1 MDDGKVH
8 AEFGMDFFLSQ
19 RNTVLMYGTGFAR
32 NHQGRERNLM
42 TQLTQALEGKIT
54 PEMEQVAERE
64 GVRPEQ
70 VRQGVAEGTIVIPCN
85 HRRRGRIPV
94 GMGRGLRTKVS
105 ASVGLYG
112 AEAGIHVEVEKIRAA
127 VAAGADAVMDL
138 SVSGDIDAMRR
149 RTLSVTPTPVGTL
162 PLYQAVAEAAEKYA
176 LPVDMTVDDLFEV
189 IERQAADGVD
199 FLAMHCGTTMDVVQR
214 AKSEGRIDPL
224 VSYGGS
230 HLIGWMLYNQLE
242 NPLYQH
248 YDRVLEIARK
258 YDVTV
263 SLADGM
269 RPGCVADSLDGAQ
282 VHELV
287 ILGELV
293 RRAREAGVQI
303 MVKGPGHVPLNH
315 IEATVT
321 LQKSLCKGAP
331 YFVFGPV
338 VTDIAAGYDHI
349 SAAIGGAMAAWAGA
363 ELICTV
369 TAAEHM
375 GIPDVAQ
382 VREGVIAAR
391 IGAHAADLARGLPG
405 ASDWDLRLSRARKE
419 LDWDAQLSL
428 ALDPER
434 ARELRRERSG
444 ESSSGCA
451 MCGKYCAMK
460 VVSQYLGTAEG
471 SC

>member
-1 MDDGKVH
+1 
-8 AEFGMDFFLSQ
+8 
-19 RNTVLMYGTGFAR
+19 
-32 NHQGRERNLM
+32 M
-42 TQLTQALEGKIT
+42 TQLQEALKGNIT
-54 PEMEQVAERE
+54 PAMEQVAQKEA
-64 GVRPEQ
+64 VAPEL
-70 VRQGVAEGTIVIPCN
+70 VRQGVAAGTIVIPCN
-85 HRRRGRIPV
+85 TQRKGIVPT
-94 GMGRGLRTKVS
+94 GIGTGLRTKVS

-112 AEAGIHVEVEKIRAA
+112 SGATIDVELQKIRAA
-127 VAAGADAVMDL
+127 ADAGADSIMDL
-138 SVSGDIDAMRR
+138 SVSGDIDTMRR
-149 RTLSVTPTPVGTL
+149 KSLAATSTPVGTL
-162 PLYQAVAEAAEKYA
+162 PFYQAVAEAAGKHGSA
-176 LPVDMTVDDLFEV
+176 VHMSVDDLFEV

-199 FLAMHCGTTMDVVQR
+199 FLALHCGTTMEIVQR
-214 AKSEGRIDPL
+214 AKNEGRIDPL

-230 HLIGWMLYNQLE
+230 HLIGWMVYNQKE
-242 NPLYQH
+242 NPLYEQ

-315 IEATVT
+315 IDATVT

-349 SAAIGGAMAAWAGA
+349 SGAIGGAIAAWAGA
-363 ELICTV
+363 ELICYV
-369 TAAEHM
+369 TAAEHV

-382 VREGVIAAR
+382 VREGVVAAR
-391 IGAHAADLARGLPG
+391 IGAHAADLAKGLKG
-405 ASDWDLRLSRARKE
+405 AAEWDLKISQARKA
-419 LDWDAQLSL
+419 LDWPGQFAL
-428 ALDPER
+428 ALDPQR
-434 ARELRRERSG
+434 AGELRKQRSE
-444 ESSSGCA
+444 ESSAACA

-460 VVSQYLGTAEG
+460 VVSQYLGTSKK

>member
-1 MDDGKVH
+1 
-8 AEFGMDFFLSQ
+8 
-19 RNTVLMYGTGFAR
+19 
-32 NHQGRERNLM
+32 M
-42 TQLTQALEGKIT
+42 TQLSEARKGIIT
-54 PEMEQVAERE
+54 PAMEQVAQKE
-64 GVRPEQ
+64 GITPEL
-70 VRQGVAEGTIVIPCN
+70 VRQGVAAGTIVIPCN
-85 HRRRGRIPV
+85 RNRSGITPT
-94 GMGRGLRTKVS
+94 GIGTGLRTKVS

-112 AEAGIHVEVEKIRAA
+112 SGATIDMELRKIRAA
-127 VAAGADAVMDL
+127 VSAGADSIMDL

-149 RTLSVTPTPVGTL
+149 RSLAATATPVGTL
-162 PLYQAVAEAAEKYA
+162 PLYQAIAESAVKYSS
-176 LPVDMTVDDLFEV
+176 PVHMTVDDLFEV

-199 FLAMHCGTTMDVVQR
+199 FLALHCGTTMDVIER
-214 AKSEGRIDPL
+214 AKNEGRIDPL

-230 HLIGWMLYNQLE
+230 HLIGWMIHNRKE
-242 NPLYQH
+242 NPLYEQ

-269 RPGCVADSLDGAQ
+269 RPGCTADSLDGAQ

-293 RRAREAGVQI
+293 RRAREAEVQI
-303 MVKGPGHVPLNH
+303 MVKGPGHVPLPH

-321 LQKSLCKGAP
+321 LQKSLCRGAP

-349 SAAIGGAMAAWAGA
+349 SGAIGGAIAAWAGA
-363 ELICTV
+363 ELICYV
-369 TAAEHM
+369 TPAEHI

-391 IGAHAADLARGLPG
+391 IGAHAADLARGLKG
-405 ASDWDLRLSRARKE
+405 AAEWDLRLSRARKD
-419 LDWDAQLSL
+419 LDWEGQFAL
-428 ALDPER
+428 AMDPQR
-434 ARELRRERSG
+434 ARELRQARTG
-444 ESSSGCA
+444 ETSSACA

-460 VVSQYLGTAEG
+460 VVAQYLGTAERA
-471 SC
+471 C

>member
-1 MDDGKVH
+1 
-8 AEFGMDFFLSQ
+8 
-19 RNTVLMYGTGFAR
+19 
-32 NHQGRERNLM
+32 M
-42 TQLTQALEGKIT
+42 TQLSEALEGKT
-54 PEMEQVAERE
+54 TSAMKQVARIEDIA
-64 GVRPEQ
+64 PEL
-70 VRQGVAEGTIVIPCN
+70 VMRGVAEGTIVIPCN
-85 HRRRGRIPV
+85 HQRRGMVPTAI
-94 GMGRGLRTKVS
+94 GRGLRTKVS

-112 AEAGIHVEVEKIRAA
+112 KDANIDVEVQKIRAA
-127 VAAGADAVMDL
+127 VAAGADSIMDL
-138 SVSGDIDAMRR
+138 SVSGDIDCMRR
-149 RTLSVTPTPVGTL
+149 QTLAVTATPVGTL
-162 PLYQAVAEAAEKYA
+162 PLYQAIAEAAVKRGSP
-176 LPVDMTVDDLFEV
+176 LNMTPDDLFEV

-199 FLAMHCGTTMDVVQR
+199 FLALHCGTTMDVVQR
-214 AKSEGRIDPL
+214 AKNEGRIDPL

-230 HLIGWMLYNQLE
+230 HLIGWMIHNERE
-242 NPLYQH
+242 NPLYEQ
-248 YDRVLEIARK
+248 YDRILEIARK
-258 YDVTV
+258 YDITV

-338 VTDIAAGYDHI
+338 VTDTAVGYDHI
-349 SAAIGGAMAAWAGA
+349 SGAIGGAIAAWAGA
-363 ELICTV
+363 ELICYV
-369 TAAEHM
+369 TAAEHI
-375 GIPDVAQ
+375 GVPDVAQ

-391 IGAHAADLARGLPG
+391 IGAHAADLAKGLKG
-405 ASDWDLRLSRARKE
+405 AADWDLKLSRARKN
-419 LDWDAQLSL
+419 LDWETQL
-428 ALDPER
+428 ALAIDPER
-434 ARELRRERSG
+434 AG
-444 ESSSGCA
+444 EIRKQSNNNSSSGCA

-460 VVSQYLGTAEG
+460 IVSQYLGISER

>member
-1 MDDGKVH
+1 
-8 AEFGMDFFLSQ
+8 
-19 RNTVLMYGTGFAR
+19 
-32 NHQGRERNLM
+32 M
-42 TQLTQALEGKIT
+42 TQLSEAREGKIT
-54 PEMEQVAERE
+54 PAMEQVAQKEAIA
-64 GVRPEQ
+64 PEL

-85 HRRRGRIPV
+85 NQRNGMIPT
-94 GMGRGLRTKVS
+94 GIGAGLRTKVS

-112 AEAGIHVEVEKIRAA
+112 SGAGIDVEVQKIRAA
-127 VAAGADAVMDL
+127 VAAGADSIMDL
-138 SVSGDIDAMRR
+138 SVSGQIDSMRLQ
-149 RTLSVTPTPVGTL
+149 TLAATSTPVGTL
-162 PLYQAVAEAAEKYA
+162 PLYQAISEAAGKRGS
-176 LPVDMTVDDLFEV
+176 PVHMTVDDLFDV

-199 FLAMHCGTTMDVVQR
+199 FLALHCGTTMDIVQR
-214 AKSEGRIDPL
+214 AKQEGRIDPL

-230 HLIGWMLYNQLE
+230 HLIGWMIHNQKE
-242 NPLYQH
+242 NPLYEH
-248 YDRVLEIARK
+248 YDRALEIARR

-315 IEATVT
+315 IEATIT

-349 SAAIGGAMAAWAGA
+349 SGAIGGAIAAWAGA
-363 ELICTV
+363 ELICYV
-369 TAAEHM
+369 TAAEHI

-391 IGAHAADLARGLPG
+391 IGAHAADLAKGVKG
-405 ASDWDLRLSRARKE
+405 AAEWDLQLSRARKD
-419 LDWDAQLSL
+419 LDWKGQIDL

-434 ARELRRERSG
+434 ARELRKQRSE

-460 VVSQYLGTAEG
+460 VVSQYLGASER

>member
-1 MDDGKVH
+1 MNQ
-8 AEFGMDFFLSQ
+8 LS
-19 RNTVLMYGTGFAR
+19 
-32 NHQGRERNLM
+32 E
-42 TQLTQALEGKIT
+42 ALNGKIS
-54 PEMEQVAERE
+54 PEMEQVAEKE
-64 GVRPEQ
+64 GISPER
-70 VRQGVAEGTIVIPCN
+70 VRQGVAEGTLVIPRN
-85 HRRRGRIPV
+85 NRRSGMIPL
-94 GMGRGLRTKVS
+94 GIGAGLRTKVS

-112 AEAGIHVEVEKIRAA
+112 SGASVGVEVEKIRAA
-127 VAAGADAVMDL
+127 VDAGADSIMDL

-149 RTLSVTPTPVGTL
+149 QTLAVTPTPVGTL
-162 PLYQAVAEAAEKYA
+162 PLYQAIAEAAAKHTS
-176 LPVDMTVDDLFEV
+176 PVHMTVEDLFEV

-199 FLAMHCGTTMDVVQR
+199 FLALHCGTTMDIVQR
-214 AKSEGRIDPL
+214 AKNEGRIDPL

-230 HLIGWMLYNQLE
+230 HLIGWMIHNQRE
-242 NPLYQH
+242 NPLYEH

-287 ILGELV
+287 VLGELV

-315 IEATVT
+315 IEATMT
-321 LQKSLCKGAP
+321 LQKSLCRGAP
-331 YFVFGPV
+331 YFVFGPL

-349 SAAIGGAMAAWAGA
+349 NGAIGGAIAAWAGA
-363 ELICTV
+363 DIICYV
-369 TAAEHM
+369 TAAEHI

-391 IGAHAADLARGLPG
+391 IGAHAADLARGLEG
-405 ASDWDLRLSRARKE
+405 AAQWDLRLSRARKE
-419 LDWDAQLSL
+419 LDWEAQLAL
-428 ALDPER
+428 AIDPER
-434 ARELRRERSG
+434 ARELRRQRSE
-444 ESSSGCA
+444 ESSSACA

-460 VVSQYLGTAEG
+460 VVSRYLGTSER

>member
-1 MDDGKVH
+1 
-8 AEFGMDFFLSQ
+8 
-19 RNTVLMYGTGFAR
+19 
-32 NHQGRERNLM
+32 M
-42 TQLTQALEGKIT
+42 TQRTEALAGTIT
-54 PEMEQVAERE
+54 PAMAQVAQKE
-64 GVRPEQ
+64 GVPPDV

-85 HRRRGRIPV
+85 NRRNSSVFTGI
-94 GMGRGLRTKVS
+94 GTGLRTKVS

-112 AEAGIHVEVEKIRAA
+112 DGAAIGVEVQKIRTAI
-127 VAAGADAVMDL
+127 AAGADSIMDL
-138 SVSGDIDAMRR
+138 SVSGDIDSMRGQ
-149 RTLSVTPTPVGTL
+149 TLAAATTPVGTL
-162 PLYQAVAEAAEKYA
+162 PLYQAISEAAVRRGS
-176 LPVDMTVDDLFEV
+176 PVNMTVDDLFEV

-199 FLAMHCGTTMDVVQR
+199 FLALHSGTTMDIVQR
-214 AKSEGRIDPL
+214 AKNEGRIDPL

-230 HLIGWMLYNQLE
+230 HLIGWMIHNQKE
-242 NPLYQH
+242 NPLYEQ
-248 YDRVLEIARK
+248 YDRLLEIARK
-258 YDVTV
+258 YDVTI

-315 IEATVT
+315 IEATIT

-349 SAAIGGAMAAWAGA
+349 SGAIGGAIAAWAGA
-363 ELICTV
+363 ELICYV
-369 TAAEHM
+369 TAAEHL

-382 VREGVIAAR
+382 VHEGVIAAR
-391 IGAHAADLARGLPG
+391 IGAHAADLAKGLKG
-405 ASDWDLRLSRARKE
+405 AREWDLQLSRARKN
-419 LDWDAQLSL
+419 LDWKTQL
-428 ALDPER
+428 ALAIDPGR
-434 ARELRRERSG
+434 ATELRKQRSE
-444 ESSSGCA
+444 ESSSACA

-460 VVSQYLGTAEG
+460 VVSQYLGASG
-471 SC
+471 RSC